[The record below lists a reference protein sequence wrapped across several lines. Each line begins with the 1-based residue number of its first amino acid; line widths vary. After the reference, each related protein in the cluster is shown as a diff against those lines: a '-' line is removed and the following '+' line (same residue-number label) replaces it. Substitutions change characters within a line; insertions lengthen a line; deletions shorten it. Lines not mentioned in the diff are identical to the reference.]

1 MTDRVFEDARSFE
14 VSGGGRCV
22 EAYVFD
28 PKTSDRTQ
36 GEVMITAREDWASWD
51 SQRASFTMTA
61 EEATM
66 LKEFLIRKGY

>member
-1 MTDRVFEDARSFE
+1 MTERVWEDDRSFE
-14 VSGGGRCV
+14 VSGGGRSV
-22 EAYVFD
+22 EVYVFEAGD
-28 PKTSDRTQ
+28 
-36 GEVMITAREDWASWD
+36 VMITATEDAGWD

>member
-1 MTDRVFEDARSFE
+1 MTERVWEDDRSFE
-14 VSGGGRCV
+14 VSGGGRSV
-22 EAYVFD
+22 EVYVFSGND
-28 PKTSDRTQ
+28 
-36 GEVMITAREDWASWD
+36 VMITVTEDAGWD

>member
-1 MTDRVFEDARSFE
+1 MTDRVFEDDRSWE

-28 PKTSDRTQ
+28 FGS
-36 GEVMITAREDWASWD
+36 VMIEVKEEAGWD

-61 EEATM
+61 AEATR